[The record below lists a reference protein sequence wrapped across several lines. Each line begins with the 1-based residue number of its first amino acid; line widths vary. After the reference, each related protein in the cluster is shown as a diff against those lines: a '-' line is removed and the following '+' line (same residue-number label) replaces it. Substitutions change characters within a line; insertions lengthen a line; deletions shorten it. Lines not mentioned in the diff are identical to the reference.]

1 MVKNYNLTIFHKF
14 NLFGTKMFIIITLKY
29 VDRKCVLLS
38 IVVRSTK
45 PLRIII
51 IIILMKV
58 YPLSDMGIMKKN

>member
-1 MVKNYNLTIFHKF
+1 MVKNNNLTIFHKF
-14 NLFGTKMFIIITLKY
+14 NLFGTKMFIIIILKY